1 MQLDYRCYVH
11 FRDTAAF
18 DRALEL
24 LTVKTTGGAFSFQ
37 KIAETFRSVKRLG
50 EALNTPLGEVFDVM
64 TAPKKEKFL
73 FIHDHYKSLQTYMS
87 MTEEIFDTLYEE
99 DPNSFLLLADVTN
112 FDDDSLGDVVWYYLG
127 GTDYTR
133 FIDPDMERHDI
144 ELSDWSSM
152 LEGQR
157 LTQAQKDWARRVT
170 GGKQP
175 KNLMSHFDMERKFFT
190 D

>member
-11 FRDTAAF
+11 FRNTAAF
-18 DRALEL
+18 DRALKI
-24 LTVKTTGGAFSFQ
+24 LTVQTTGGAFSFQ
-37 KIAETFRSVKRLG
+37 EIAETFRSVNALG
-50 EALNTPLGEVFDVM
+50 QALNTPLGEVFDVM
-64 TAPKKEKFL
+64 TAPKNEAFL

-99 DPNSFLLLADVTN
+99 APSSFLLLADVTN

-127 GTDYTR
+127 GKDYTR
-133 FIDPDMERHDI
+133 FIDPDMARHDI

-152 LEGQR
+152 LAGQK
-157 LTQAQKDWARRVT
+157 LTQAQKDWADRITCGV
-170 GGKQP
+170 QP
-175 KNLMSHFDMERKFFT
+175 RHLMSHSDMERKFFT